1 MAMRL
6 VALIAAWAGALA
18 VTGAASAA
26 TVETPYEEPIQYALE
41 NLTSGV
47 STSSQVRGT
56 EVIVKPIRTWK
67 SVSGHYC
74 RRYEISIAEP
84 GAPVFSGER
93 TRCRER
99 TGVWKAVAE
108 D

>member
-1 MAMRL
+1 MSLAR
-6 VALIAAWAGALA
+6 LIAAWAATLA
-18 VTGAASAA
+18 ITATASAA
-26 TVETPYEEPIQYALE
+26 TIETPYEEPIQYALE

-56 EVIVKPIRTWK
+56 EVVVKPIRTWK

-84 GAPVFSGER
+84 GSPVYEGER
-93 TRCRER
+93 TRCREKS
-99 TGVWKAVAE
+99 GVWKAVAE

>member
-1 MAMRL
+1 MRL
-6 VALIAAWAGALA
+6 VQLIAALAGPLA
-18 VTGAASAA
+18 IAASASA
-26 TVETPYEEPIQYALE
+26 ASVETPYEEPIQYALE

-56 EVIVKPIRTWK
+56 EVMIRPVRTWK

-84 GAPVFSGER
+84 GAPVFMGER
-93 TRCRER
+93 TRCRE
-99 TGVWKAVAE
+99 TNGGWKAVAE

>member
-1 MAMRL
+1 MSLGRL
-6 VALIAAWAGALA
+6 LAVWAGTLALA
-18 VTGAASAA
+18 VSASAA

-41 NLTSGV
+41 NLTSGI
-47 STSSQVRGT
+47 STSATVRGT
-56 EVIVKPIRTWK
+56 EVVIKPIRTWK

-84 GAPVFSGER
+84 GAPVFSDER
-93 TRCRER
+93 TRCREK
-99 TGVWKAVAE
+99 TGVWKAVAG

>member
-1 MAMRL
+1 MA
-6 VALIAAWAGALA
+6 AS
-18 VTGAASAA
+18 ASAA
-26 TVETPYEEPIQYALE
+26 TIETPYEEPIQYALE

-56 EVIVKPIRTWK
+56 EVVITPIRTWK

-84 GAPVFSGER
+84 GAPVFEGER
-93 TRCRER
+93 TRCREK
-99 TGVWKAVAE
+99 TGGWKAVAE